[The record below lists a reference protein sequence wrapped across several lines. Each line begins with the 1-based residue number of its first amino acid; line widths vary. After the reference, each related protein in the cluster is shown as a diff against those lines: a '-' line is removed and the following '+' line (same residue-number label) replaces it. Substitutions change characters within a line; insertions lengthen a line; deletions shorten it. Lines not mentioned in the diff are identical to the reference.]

1 MIMYMHDA
9 MATMVATCIT
19 RVSKDI
25 SNTGFP
31 IILRVMSVIDI
42 AIRIIVEITISQSS
56 PQPISISH
64 NFAESIFGGNK

>member
-42 AIRIIVEITISQSS
+42 AIRIIVEITISQ
-56 PQPISISH
+56 
-64 NFAESIFGGNK
+64 